1 MGLKKVYNVC
11 KLLNDV
17 YNYVKNVKKILS
29 VVGARPQILK
39 ARTLSQEI
47 RKYFKE
53 ILVHTGQHYDYEMSG
68 IFFTELSIPEPDY
81 NLGVGVDKR
90 NVPMELCCICPDTSK
105 QIECLGQGDVS
116 QGKMTG
122 EMLSRLEDIM
132 IIEKPDIVLIYGDT
146 NSTLAAALAAV
157 KLHIPIA
164 HVESGVRS
172 YNRSMPEEINR
183 VLSDQVSTW
192 HFIPSKIAKNNLEK
206 EGIKDGIYEVGD
218 IMFDLLLANSKKAS
232 EVSDVLKAHKLSPQD
247 YFVATI
253 HRAENSDNKDKLSA
267 ILDIFAYSATGSVN
281 KKVVLPV
288 HPRTRNKINSFG
300 LVIPENVLAIEPLGY
315 LDMLEL
321 MKNAKAI
328 FTDSG
333 GIQKEAYYLN
343 VPCITLREETE
354 WVETVEVGW
363 NFIVGTNKTKFI
375 EAFQQLDK
383 VKKKEHPFLYGDGT
397 TTEKIVN
404 ILKNSSICK

>member
-1 MGLKKVYNVC
+1 M
-11 KLLNDV
+11 
-17 YNYVKNVKKILS
+17 KKILS

-39 ARTLSQEI
+39 SRTLSQEI

-53 ILVHTGQHYDYEMSG
+53 VLVHTGQHYDYEMSG

-81 NLGVGVDKR
+81 NLGVGLDKR
-90 NVPMELCCICPDTSK
+90 DSPIELCQVYSDAYRH
-105 QIECLGQGDVS
+105 IERLGQGDIS
-116 QGKMTG
+116 HGKMTG
-122 EMLSRLEDIM
+122 EMLSRLEDVMIM
-132 IIEKPDIVLIYGDT
+132 EKPNIVLIYGDT

-172 YNRSMPEEINR
+172 YNRDMPEEINR

-192 HFIPSKIAKNNLEK
+192 HFVPSKVAKSNLEK

-232 EVSDVLKAHKLSPQD
+232 EVSGVLKAHKLSSQD

-253 HRAENSDNKDKLSA
+253 HRAENSDDKDKLSA
-267 ILDIFAYSATGSVN
+267 ILDIFAYSANSSIN
-281 KKVVLPV
+281 KKVVLPI
-288 HPRTRNKINSFG
+288 HPRTKNKISNFG
-300 LVIPENVLAIEPLGY
+300 LMIPENVLAIEPLGY

-333 GIQKEAYYLN
+333 GIQKEAYYLD

-363 NFIVGTNKTKFI
+363 NFIVGTDKTKFI

-397 TTEKIVN
+397 TTEQIVN